1 MAGEWVSLSS
11 SQISRCLDKWSDT
24 FSREWCWRDFLN
36 QDLGMVNRGISDDN
50 GSQTRT
56 EESYSVVL
64 DLTNLYIEHGAT
76 QH

>member
-1 MAGEWVSLSS
+1 
-11 SQISRCLDKWSDT
+11 
-24 FSREWCWRDFLN
+24 
-36 QDLGMVNRGISDDN
+36 MVNRGISDDN

-76 QH
+76 QHQTALIPVRLIAKDEIKYYGFESDAGFCATYQA

>member
-1 MAGEWVSLSS
+1 
-11 SQISRCLDKWSDT
+11 
-24 FSREWCWRDFLN
+24 
-36 QDLGMVNRGISDDN
+36 MVNRGISDDN